1 MNLKRLLL
9 FLLAPFLFIQAVHA
23 QSIKGTVV
31 TNPDGAPLVSA
42 RVIIKGTSTGVIADE
57 QGKFSLQAQPTDILQ
72 VSYIGYE
79 TIEVTVGNQTNITI
93 TMIPSDR
100 SLDEVVVV
108 GYGTQGRAKVTG
120 AISSVDGETLAEL
133 PVVSVDQALQGR
145 AAGVYVANTGSP
157 GRGATVRIRGVGT
170 VGNNNPL
177 YVIDGVPAGGLN
189 EINPN
194 DIESVEILKDASAAA
209 IYGSRAANGVVLVTT
224 KKGKV
229 GKPVVSFDSY
239 VGVQNVWRTLDLLE
253 SDDYIT
259 YATEIQENA
268 GLPAPSR
275 FTDPEFGSYRTE
287 TDWQDELFRSALIQ
301 EYNLAVSGGAPKAR
315 YRVSGGYLNQE
326 GTMLGTDYER
336 YTFRVNTDFDVHDRV
351 RIGQTLTLAYGTRNN
366 ERNGGTNRSMLEH
379 AIKSAPYQPIFDSR
393 NLGGFKGPDQ
403 ADNND
408 AENPIRIQSLGIAR
422 DEVLKLLGTAYA
434 EVDIL
439 DGLTFKTL
447 VGMDMAYTTNINF
460 NPAYRDGEFHDRPV
474 AEINEARRSFI
485 SPLFTNSLNYTKSFG
500 SHNLDVLGVIEF
512 QSFDNSFVQGIGENA
527 LSNDIRALTAVSADN
542 VSGGL
547 TEWSLIS
554 YIGRLNYDYAGK
566 YILSAT
572 VRRDG
577 SSRFG
582 PANKWG
588 VFPSFSVGWNIA
600 REGFMNNVNDI
611 SSLKVRG
618 SWGQT
623 GNQSIGEYGFLA
635 TVNQNF
641 NYNFNGSLQG
651 AATISAL
658 ANENLQWETT
668 TITNIGLDFG
678 LFNDA
683 LQGSIEYYINETED
697 ILVNIPLPISLGF
710 DGSPRV
716 NAGVAETS
724 GMDFALNYNQLAGD
738 FQWSVGA
745 NMGLIINNEV
755 TSLGQ
760 GQPIN
765 GPTFESDAVTRTE
778 VGQPI
783 FSFWGWKTDGIFQ
796 TQEEIDNHASQ
807 SNAAPGDIRFVDVAG
822 PADENG
828 NPTGP
833 DGVID
838 ANDRTFLG
846 SPIPDFTYGING
858 NIYYKNFDL
867 TLFLQGVQGN
877 LIYNTTRYDL
887 EGMTRVFNAGT
898 EVLDRWTGPGTS
910 NEIPRGVSGD
920 PNRNTRMS
928 DRFLEDGSFLRMK
941 LLSVGYTINTDAL
954 SWLSRARVYV
964 SAQNLFT
971 ITDYTGYDPEIGARQ
986 GINSTSGLG
995 IDFGQYPQPR
1005 TFLAGVQ
1012 LSF

>member
-1 MNLKRLLL
+1 MNLKR
-9 FLLAPFLFIQAVHA
+9 FLMFLITSLIFMEAMVA
-23 QSIKGTVV
+23 QSISGSIVSEA
-31 TNPDGAPLVSA
+31 DGLPLGNA
-42 RVIIKGTSTGVIADE
+42 RVLIKGTATGVIAD
-57 QGKFSLQAQPTDILQ
+57 QDGKFSIQAQPTDVLQ
-72 VSYIGYE
+72 VSYLGYE
-79 TIEVTVGNQTNITI
+79 TLEVTVGNQTTLTI
-93 TMIPSDR
+93 TMILSDR
-100 SLDEVVVV
+100 SLDEVIVV

-157 GRGATVRIRGVGT
+157 GQGATVRIRGVGT

-194 DIESVEILKDASAAA
+194 DIESVEVLKDASAAA

-229 GKPVVSFDSY
+229 GRPVVSFDGY
-239 VGVQNVWRTLDLLE
+239 FGVQNVWRTLDLLE

-259 YATEIQENA
+259 YATEIQQNA
-268 GLPAPSR
+268 DPALPPPSR
-275 FTDPEFGSYRTE
+275 FTDPAFGSYRTE
-287 TDWQDELFRSALIQ
+287 TDWQDEVFRSALIQ
-301 EYNLAVSGGAPKAR
+301 EYNLAISGGAPNAT

-326 GTMLGTDYER
+326 GTIVGTDYER
-336 YTFRVNTDFDVHDRV
+336 YTFRINSDFKVHDRV

-366 ERNGGTNRSMLEH
+366 ERNGGTNRSILEH
-379 AIKSAPYQPIFDSR
+379 AIKSAPYQPIFDPA

-408 AENPIRIQSLGIAR
+408 AENPIRLQSLGIAS

-439 DGLTFKTL
+439 EGLTFKTL
-447 VGMDMAYTTNINF
+447 VGLDMAYTTNISF
-460 NPAYRDGEFHDRPV
+460 NPAFRDGEFHDRPV
-474 AEINEARRSFI
+474 AEVNEARRSFI

-500 SHNLDVLGVIEF
+500 SHNLDLLGVIEY
-512 QSFDNSFVQGIGENA
+512 QSFDNSFVLGAGENA
-527 LSNDIRALTAVSADN
+527 LSNEIRSLRGVSADN
-542 VSGGL
+542 VDGL
-547 TEWSLIS
+547 ILDWALIS

-572 VRRDG
+572 IRRDG

-588 VFPSFSVGWNIA
+588 VFPSFSVGWNVA
-600 REGFMNNVNDI
+600 REGFMDNVEQI
-611 SSLKVRG
+611 STLKFRG

-641 NYNFNGSLQG
+641 NYNFNGNLQG

-716 NAGVAETS
+716 NAGIAETS

-755 TSLGQ
+755 TDLGQ

-778 VGQPI
+778 VGESI

-796 TQEEIDNHASQ
+796 TQEEINNHATQ
-807 SNAAPGDIRFVDVAG
+807 SNASPGDIRFVDVAG

-858 NIYYKNFDL
+858 NIYYKDFDL

-898 EVLDRWTGPGTS
+898 EVLNRWTGPGTS

-928 DRFLEDGSFLRMK
+928 
-941 LLSVGYTINTDAL
+941 
-954 SWLSRARVYV
+954 
-964 SAQNLFT
+964 
-971 ITDYTGYDPEIGARQ
+971 
-986 GINSTSGLG
+986 
-995 IDFGQYPQPR
+995 
-1005 TFLAGVQ
+1005 
-1012 LSF
+1012 